1 MPCCPSARHKK
12 QEPEDRFLVRLHPW
26 FEWVNQTEKN
36 ICPLFFYSS
45 LSQNYTPPLS
55 FAKTQIKRRSWTQT
69 ILSCDWRRS
78 GKETWLNFY
87 CYHGNYEVMPCTNWY
102 QLTIRFHFYNKLLNF
117 SVNVPT
123 VAQTGRSF
131 ITTHWLLLRCNF
143 AVFISW
149 VAIELSQLSFKNAN
163 WAHSWFSKFEPQSLR
178 TYQRPQV
185 ILNHHM
191 PPKKSY

>member
-12 QEPEDRFLVRLHPW
+12 QKPEDRFLVRLHSC
-26 FEWVNQTEKN
+26 FEWANKTEKKSFIWPVIFN
-36 ICPLFFYSS
+36 SS
-45 LSQNYTPPLS
+45 SSQKNTPSWS
-55 FAKTQIKRRSWTQT
+55 FAKTQIKWHYFLQT
-69 ILSCDWRRS
+69 ILSS

-87 CYHGNYEVMPCTNWY
+87 WY

-178 TYQRPQV
+178 SYQRPQV
-185 ILNHHM
+185 ILKHPL